1 MVIRYQI
8 ERFLNFA
15 CRLDINCPKESI
27 IYVSLIVGMIEV
39 ASVLVGIPLI
49 EVGLPWLDRAL

>member
-15 CRLDINCPKESI
+15 CRLDINGPKESI